1 MKKKVYFESRGE
13 SGNIFYVLGRVSNVL
28 GREQGLEISKRVVN
42 NAKSYDEA
50 LAIIREYVDL
60 IDLDGEK

>member
-1 MKKKVYFESRGE
+1 MKKVYFESRGE
-13 SGNIFYVLGRVSNVL
+13 SGNIFFVLGRVSNVL

-42 NAKSYDEA
+42 NSKSYEEA

>member
-1 MKKKVYFESRGE
+1 MKKQVFFESRGE
-13 SGNIFYVLGRVSNVL
+13 SGNIFFVIGRVSNVL
-28 GREQGLEISKRVVN
+28 GRELGLEISKRVTT

-60 IDLDGEK
+60 IDLNGEK